1 MVHSHDNTEALS
13 SCFPFERFEVSF
25 FLLGS
30 TKLSK
35 FIQPEGQAFWHEC
48 QLWINHIL
56 QSFRFWFQQD
66 HPVLLLVNVLFTYH
80 LNIAERAISDSNIY
94 EIPKIPSENE
104 NHLAVAYD
112 LVLLLEE
119 QWIWC
124 SLRKIKHRVI
134 CTHIKTCFKICRF
147 SPMLLA
153 KIYLT
158 AIIAIVLYSWG
169 DWVSAVL

>member
-1 MVHSHDNTEALS
+1 MRLCSKGGVIYERIFLAETWNSVCIGCSKAVILFQLRYTVHSHDNTEVLS

-48 QLWINHIL
+48 QLWIYQISL
-56 QSFRFWFQQD
+56 SFKFWFQQD
-66 HPVLLLVNVLFTYH
+66 HPFLLLVNVSFTYQ
-80 LNIAERAISDSNIY
+80 LNIAERAISDSKIY
-94 EIPKIPSENE
+94 EITKIQSENE
-104 NHLAVAYD
+104 NHLAVPYG

-124 SLRKIKHRVI
+124 SFRKKSSI
-134 CTHIKTCFKICRF
+134 
-147 SPMLLA
+147 
-153 KIYLT
+153 
-158 AIIAIVLYSWG
+158 G
-169 DWVSAVL
+169 